1 MQREFNSRK
10 LINGLEEENL
20 KQKYTY
26 SHSIMQNKNKL
37 ELGNYMHA
45 PCFLKWNNKAWRHHK
60 VSKVH
65 TFCIGEDSILVQFR
79 SAE

>member
-1 MQREFNSRK
+1 
-10 LINGLEEENL
+10 
-20 KQKYTY
+20 
-26 SHSIMQNKNKL
+26 MQNKNKL